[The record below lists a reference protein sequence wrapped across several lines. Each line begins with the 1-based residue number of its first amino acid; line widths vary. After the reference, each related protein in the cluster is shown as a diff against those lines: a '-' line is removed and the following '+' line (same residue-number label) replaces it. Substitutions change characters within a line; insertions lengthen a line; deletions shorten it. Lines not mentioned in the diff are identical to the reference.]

1 MVARETSLVMPVV
14 APGNLP
20 KEGEIRGCTPDTK
33 SRAALCFQVPR
44 ISDKRIPPYRKR
56 VARLVT
62 GKRLKAEST
71 KQHTRDEGQPA

>member
-1 MVARETSLVMPVV
+1 MSARETSLVMSVV

-20 KEGEIRGCTPDTK
+20 KEGEIKGCTPDTK
-33 SRAALCFQVPR
+33 SKAPSCLQPTH

-56 VARLVT
+56 AARLVT